1 MRFGRQTQAQRRR
14 ALFRA
19 VDEHAGLGPS
29 PHLNLA
35 ELGLQVQPHA
45 GGLPGWSDQLAA
57 QAGIAWAEIGDIDRG
72 VGRHALVLSRI
83 DPFAVDQQA
92 PVRRT
97 HLKGQGRGWPPET
110 VGALD

>member
-1 MRFGRQTQAQRRR
+1 MGFGRQAQAQRRC
-14 ALFRA
+14 AVFRA

-29 PHLNLA
+29 PHLDSA

-45 GGLPGWSDQLAA
+45 GSLLSPSDQLAA
-57 QAGIAWAEIGDIDRG
+57 QAGIARAEIGDIDLG
-72 VGRHALVLSRI
+72 VGRHAMVLSGI

-97 HLKGQGRGWPPET
+97 HLKGQDRGWPPET